1 MKKVFI
7 STTIIIFIV
16 ALLVLM
22 LYVFVPYK
30 SFNVSVDGIE
40 KITITNSNKNGE
52 SIKLDKAQTKEVV
65 GLINDIKYCNKLN
78 VIPADGWSYSILIK
92 YENGKTIKIS
102 DDGNYYINDGI
113 SEKTKNFWCYKNET
127 KNLTEFLQNLYK
139 Q

>member
-1 MKKVFI
+1 
-7 STTIIIFIV
+7 
-16 ALLVLM
+16 M

-52 SIKLDKAQTKEVV
+52 SIKLDKAQTKEFV

-113 SEKTKNFWCYKNET
+113 SEKTINFWCYKNET